1 MSGKANGNPA
11 KLGAAPGRS
20 DRLASATRLIPGR
33 RPTPNP
39 GVVAV
44 REWTGTYPG
53 ETADVAGPPWA
64 ASAEANAG

>member
-1 MSGKANGNPA
+1 MSGKASGHPA

-33 RPTPNP
+33 PTPNP

-44 REWTGTYPG
+44 REWAGTYPG

-64 ASAEANAG
+64 ASAEANGG